1 MLYFWRLLFAMWPW
15 LPIAESKIKGNNCVK
30 CFWLNLTINFF
41 PQQYFRTKMSIWLH
55 LYASL
60 SCCRAGIKNGLR
72 CTGPGVLT
80 RAPAVGGRRILLRKC
95 LPRERS
101 SEWGRGRCPLVSPE
115 HPRWGRV
122 LSGTRRSLCF
132 HSLQFFLQLLI
143 KPPWIHWCFNAL
155 FTSKNFNQCS
165 VASIS

>member
-60 SCCRAGIKNGLR
+60 SCCRAVIKKGLR
-72 CTGPGVLT
+72 GTGPGVLT
-80 RAPAVGGRRILLRKC
+80 WAPLWEEGVSYLGSAFPGKGALSEVEVGALWSPRNIPGEDAFSVAHVGHCASILFSSFCNCWSSLPEYTGVLMLFLHQRI
-95 LPRERS
+95 S
-101 SEWGRGRCPLVSPE
+101 
-115 HPRWGRV
+115 
-122 LSGTRRSLCF
+122 T
-132 HSLQFFLQLLI
+132 
-143 KPPWIHWCFNAL
+143 NAL
-155 FTSKNFNQCS
+155 
-165 VASIS
+165 